1 MKLLA
6 LLFVVTGLVACGG
19 AVDNT
24 EPPAKLVEYS
34 ESASLTHIKEIET
47 VTGSSLYTRISPLNL
62 DKHIVFSDTKGM
74 VTVFD
79 KNSFDIKWQKKT
91 DVAYPTAIGGNN
103 STYLFGTRGGEV
115 IALDS
120 INGDQLW
127 RVRVSSEVLARP
139 VVSNDTVVIKTID
152 GQLTALDLKTGD
164 QKWIFKKD
172 IPALSVRGN
181 STPLIVDE
189 KIITGLD
196 NGKLVIVDLKTGKL
210 FWEKTI
216 SIPRGRSEIDRL
228 VDLDADIILNNS
240 IVYVG
245 GFQGRVVAID
255 LTTGDIL
262 WAKKM
267 SLINNMTFE
276 NNKLFITDVRS
287 HVWAIDA
294 STGATIWKQG
304 VFTARK
310 LTSPIIMN
318 DNLLL
323 GDYQGY
329 LHVIAKS
336 DGHQISRMQVD
347 DSGININPIVIN
359 DSIYLQSRNS
369 KIHVIKLNKLS
380 DE

>member
-1 MKLLA
+1 MKLLVI
-6 LLFVVTGLVACGG
+6 LFIVTGLMACGG
-19 AVDNT
+19 AVDNS
-24 EPPAKLVEYS
+24 EPPAELVEFS
-34 ESASLTHIKEIET
+34 ESATLTHLKEIET
-47 VTGSSLYTRISPLNL
+47 VKGSALYTRISPLNL
-62 DKHIVFSDTKGM
+62 DKYIVFSDAKGI

-79 KNSFDIKWQKKT
+79 KAGFEVKWQKKT
-91 DVAYPTAIGGNN
+91 DVAYPTAIGGD
-103 STYLFGTRGGEV
+103 SSIYLFGTRGGEV

-120 INGDQLW
+120 VKGDQIW

-139 VVSNDTVVIKTID
+139 AVSGNTVVVKTID
-152 GQLTALDLKTGD
+152 GQLTALDAKTGN

-172 IPALSVRGN
+172 VPALSVRGN
-181 STPLIVDE
+181 SSPLIVDD

-196 NGKLVIVDLKTGKL
+196 SGKLVIVDLNSGKL

-245 GFQGRVVAID
+245 GFQGRIVAID
-255 LTTGDIL
+255 LKTGDTL
-262 WAKKM
+262 WVKKM
-267 SLINNMTFE
+267 SIIKNMAFE
-276 NNKLFITDVRS
+276 NNKLYITDVRS

-294 STGATIWKQG
+294 ITGATIWKLG
-304 VFTARK
+304 IFTSRK
-310 LTSPIIMN
+310 LTSPVIMN

-329 LHVIAKS
+329 LHVISKS
-336 DGHQISRMQVD
+336 DGHQISRLQID
-347 DSGININPIVIN
+347 DSGVNVNPIVIN

-369 KIHVIKLNKLS
+369 KIHAVKINKLS
-380 DE
+380 D